1 MIQQLLGI
9 DIGGTKCAVIFGI
22 DTDGVISIADKVRFD
37 TADVQTTI
45 GRILSELKGMCAR
58 HSLDASN
65 TRGIGI
71 SCGGPLDSRK
81 GLVMS
86 PPNLPGWDNIPIVK
100 LVEDATGIPASL
112 QNDANA
118 CALAEW
124 KFGAGKG
131 TRNMVFLTFGTGLGA
146 GLILDGKLYAG
157 TNDNAGE
164 LGHIR
169 LADYGPVGYGKSG
182 SFEGFCSGSG
192 IAQLARD
199 LVKERLQMGEAVPW
213 CPDGDPSRITAK
225 GVAEA
230 LRAGDPLARRIY
242 GISAR
247 QLGRGLSLVIDIL
260 NPEVIVIGSIYAR
273 NEDVFKPLM
282 EEVIAQEA
290 LPLARKVCRIVPAEL
305 GESIGDYAALAVA
318 GGCAPSLPR
327 GGK

>member
-45 GRILSELKGMCAR
+45 GRIISELKGMCAR

-124 KFGAGKG
+124 KYGAGRG

-146 GLILDGKLYAG
+146 GLVLDGRLYSG

-169 LADYGPVGYGKSG
+169 LSEFGPVGYGKAG
-182 SFEGFCSGSG
+182 SVEGFASGGG
-192 IAQLARD
+192 IAQLAASA
-199 LVKERLQMGEAVPW
+199 VKEKLMMGQKVAW
-213 CPDGDPSRITAK
+213 CPDGDLSAITART
-225 GVAEA
+225 VAEA
-230 LRAGDPLARRIY
+230 AKAGDELAKSVYRT
-242 GISAR
+242 SATY
-247 QLGRGLSLVIDIL
+247 LGRALAMVIDML
-260 NPEVIVIGSIYAR
+260 NPEVIAIGSIFVRA
-273 NEDVFKPLM
+273 
-282 EEVIAQEA
+282 EELIRPFMQAAIERDA
-290 LPLARKVCRIVPAEL
+290 LPGAAAVCKVKPAEL
-305 GESIGDYAALAVA
+305 GESIGDIAAL
-318 GGCAPSLPR
+318 SLAAAL
-327 GGK
+327 

>member
-1 MIQQLLGI
+1 MKDMEESILVGV
-9 DIGGTKCAVIFGI
+9 DVGGTKCAVTLGI
-22 DTDGVISIADKVRFD
+22 AAGNDIMIKDKAAFPTTDVEDTLRNIRETLREVLRRNGA
-37 TADVQTTI
+37 
-45 GRILSELKGMCAR
+45 E
-58 HSLDASN
+58 ASAKA
-65 TRGIGI
+65 IGI
-71 SCGGPLDSRK
+71 SCGGPLDSAR
-81 GLVMS
+81 GVILS
-86 PPNLPGWDNIPIVK
+86 PPNLPGWDNIPIVDI
-100 LVEDATGIPASL
+100 LSEAAGIPAAVH
-112 QNDANA
+112 NDANA

-260 NPEVIVIGSIYAR
+260 NPEMIVIGSIYAR

-290 LPLARKVCRIVPAEL
+290 LPLARKVCRVVPAAL
-305 GESIGDYAALAVA
+305 GESIGDYAALSVA
-318 GGCAPSLPR
+318 ADLYER
-327 GGK
+327 LA

>member
-45 GRILSELKGMCAR
+45 GRIISELKGMCAR

-81 GLVMS
+81 GIVMS

-124 KFGAGKG
+124 KYGAGRG

-146 GLILDGKLYAG
+146 GLVLDGRLYSG

-169 LADYGPVGYGKSG
+169 LSEFGPVGYGKAG
-182 SFEGFCSGSG
+182 SVEGFASGG
-192 IAQLARD
+192 IAQLAASA
-199 LVKERLQMGEAVPW
+199 VKEKLMMGQKVAW
-213 CPDGDPSRITAK
+213 CPDGDLSAITART
-225 GVAEA
+225 VAEA
-230 LRAGDPLARRIY
+230 AKAGDELAKSIY
-242 GISAR
+242 RTSATY
-247 QLGRGLSLVIDIL
+247 LGRALAMVIDML
-260 NPEVIVIGSIYAR
+260 NPEVIAIGSIFVRA
-273 NEDVFKPLM
+273 
-282 EEVIAQEA
+282 EELIRPFMQAAIERDA
-290 LPLARKVCRIVPAEL
+290 LPGAAAVCKVKPAEL
-305 GESIGDYAALAVA
+305 GESIGDIAAL
-318 GGCAPSLPR
+318 SLAATL
-327 GGK
+327 

>member
-124 KFGAGKG
+124 KYGAGRG

-146 GLILDGKLYAG
+146 GLVLDGRLYSG

-169 LADYGPVGYGKSG
+169 LSEFGPVGYGKAG
-182 SFEGFCSGSG
+182 SVEGFASGGG
-192 IAQLARD
+192 IAQLAASA
-199 LVKERLQMGEAVPW
+199 VKEKLMMGQRVAW
-213 CPDGDPSRITAK
+213 CPDGDLSAITART
-225 GVAEA
+225 VAEA
-230 LRAGDPLARRIY
+230 AKAGDELAKSIY
-242 GISAR
+242 RTSATY
-247 QLGRGLSLVIDIL
+247 LGRALAMVIDML
-260 NPEVIVIGSIYAR
+260 NPEVIAIGSIFVRA
-273 NEDVFKPLM
+273 
-282 EEVIAQEA
+282 EELIRPFMQAAIERDA
-290 LPLARKVCRIVPAEL
+290 LPGAAAVCKVKPAEL
-305 GESIGDYAALAVA
+305 GESIGDIAAL
-318 GGCAPSLPR
+318 SLAATL
-327 GGK
+327 